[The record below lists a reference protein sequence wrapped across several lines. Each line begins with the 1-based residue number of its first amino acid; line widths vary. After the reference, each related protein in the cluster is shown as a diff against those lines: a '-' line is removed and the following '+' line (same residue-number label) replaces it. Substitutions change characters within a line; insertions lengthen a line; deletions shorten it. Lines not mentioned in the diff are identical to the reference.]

1 VALLEKATGMPKL
14 RHLPTNGGGPAITAL
29 LGNNAQL
36 STQTVSATLPHIKGG
51 KLRALA
57 SFGGRR
63 SKALPDVPT
72 LKELGFDVEYYL
84 WVGIFAPKAT
94 PANIVGTLN
103 GAIDKAANS
112 DLFKT
117 AITNAGLEPE
127 YLDASGFAKFWA
139 EDAKR
144 SDEAVKLIGRVQG

>member
-1 VALLEKATGMPKL
+1 M
-14 RHLPTNGGGPAITAL
+14 
-29 LGNNAQL
+29 
-36 STQTVSATLPHIKGG
+36 STQTVSATLQHIKAG

-57 SFGGRR
+57 SFGGKR

-72 LKELGFDVEYYL
+72 LKELGYDVEYYL

-94 PANIVGTLN
+94 PANIVVSLN

-117 AITNAGLEPE
+117 AITNAGLETD
-127 YLDASGFAKFWA
+127 YLNAAAFAKFW
-139 EDAKR
+139 EDDAKR

>member
-1 VALLEKATGMPKL
+1 M
-14 RHLPTNGGGPAITAL
+14 
-29 LGNNAQL
+29 
-36 STQTVSATLPHIKGG
+36 STQTVSATLQHIKGG

-72 LKELGFDVEYYL
+72 LKELGYDVEYYL

-94 PANIVGTLN
+94 PANIVATLN
-103 GAIDKAANS
+103 EVIDKAAIS

-117 AITNAGLEPE
+117 AITNAGLEPD
-127 YLDASGFAKFWA
+127 YLNAAGFARFWA
-139 EDAKR
+139 EDARR

>member
-1 VALLEKATGMPKL
+1 M
-14 RHLPTNGGGPAITAL
+14 
-29 LGNNAQL
+29 

-57 SFGGRR
+57 SFGSKRT
-63 SKALPDVPT
+63 KALPDVPT
-72 LKELGFDVEYYL
+72 LKELGYDVEYYL

-94 PANIVGTLN
+94 PANIVATLS
-103 GAIDKAANS
+103 GVIDKAGNS
-112 DLFKT
+112 DLFRT
-117 AITNAGLEPE
+117 AIINAGLEPD
-127 YLDASGFAKFWA
+127 YLNAAGFAKFWA